1 MPGGPRMTESSWMG
15 GPVRVLS
22 YLVTLP
28 ERALRAVFAGV
39 GGTIHET
46 AQLMLPRFVR
56 RSRLYEATAKNALR
70 IAVEL
75 VGDVPRDDRQPT
87 EGDSARR
94 VAVKK
99 AAGNVVEFGS
109 IAAFGFSPLWLLAGA
124 ADVMNG
130 SRVFL
135 RALEDELAAS
145 GLLADGTH
153 FGSVDQLIGAL
164 EGTTGTTARAIDLP
178 PLELSELKR
187 SLAEL
192 RESVQTLPSPTDLM
206 RLFNGLVATAA
217 MEQRPLLEVSTGI
230 GLAFL
235 TSAKNVGREH
245 VWAPYRED
253 WEPLRNEGFA
263 SYARRVAR
271 PYRDAVVSHFD
282 GNRVTVTERL
292 PRASSPR
299 SGRVEASAR
308 PAAAAWRRVRPR
320 CGMSEGL
327 PLHLGILD
335 QSPIRR
341 GGRLARRCSRRSSW
355 RRRPT
360 AWVTRDT
367 GWRSTTTRRRL
378 RARRRSC

>member
-1 MPGGPRMTESSWMG
+1 MAERASGGAVLEL
-15 GPVRVLS
+15 VRYVLT
-22 YLVTLP
+22 VP
-28 ERALRAVFAGV
+28 ERALRAAFAGL
-39 GGTIHET
+39 GGTVHET
-46 AQLMLPRFVR
+46 AHLMLPRFVR

-75 VGDVPRDDRQPT
+75 VGDVPRDQRQPAGG
-87 EGDSARR
+87 ESAGR

-135 RALEDELAAS
+135 RALEDELAAA
-145 GLLADGTH
+145 GLLAGGTH
-153 FGSVDQLIGAL
+153 FGSVDQLIGVL

-192 RESVQTLPSPTDLM
+192 RQSVQTLPSASELM
-206 RLFNGLVATAA
+206 GLFNGLVATAV

-253 WEPLRNEGFA
+253 WEPLRNEGFGA
-263 SYARRVAR
+263 YARRVAR
-271 PYRDAVVSHFD
+271 PYREAMLSHFD
-282 GNRVTVTERL
+282 GQRVTVTQRL
-292 PRASSPR
+292 PGLGYRLTR
-299 SGRVEASAR
+299 GT
-308 PAAAAWRRVRPR
+308 WRRVR
-320 CGMSEGL
+320 GL
-327 PLHLGILD
+327 RGRHRD
-335 QSPIRR
+335 ASSPSTGD
-341 GGRLARRCSRRSSW
+341 GGA
-355 RRRPT
+355 
-360 AWVTRDT
+360 A
-367 GWRSTTTRRRL
+367 
-378 RARRRSC
+378 

>member
-1 MPGGPRMTESSWMG
+1 MSGGPRMTESSWMG

-22 YLVTLP
+22 YLATLP

-292 PRASSPR
+292 PRASSRLAAGGWKRLRGLRPR
-299 SGRVEASAR
+299 RGDASGRG
-308 PAAAAWRRVRPR
+308 AA
-320 CGMSEGL
+320 
-327 PLHLGILD
+327 
-335 QSPIRR
+335 
-341 GGRLARRCSRRSSW
+341 
-355 RRRPT
+355 
-360 AWVTRDT
+360 
-367 GWRSTTTRRRL
+367 
-378 RARRRSC
+378 